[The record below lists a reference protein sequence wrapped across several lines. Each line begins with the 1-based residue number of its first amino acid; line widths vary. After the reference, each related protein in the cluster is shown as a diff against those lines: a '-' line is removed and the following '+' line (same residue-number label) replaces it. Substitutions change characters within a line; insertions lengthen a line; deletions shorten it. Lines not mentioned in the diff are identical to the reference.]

1 MMLTTK
7 KIGFKGH
14 AAAISITLI
23 ATAFLLGFSG
33 TLFAQEDQSQNE
45 AHQHQIT
52 AEEFAVLRSKI
63 PLYQEY
69 TDEDIINSMERMGP
83 NHNVYV
89 SDATVQG
96 DIGILALAHGFNEP
110 GDTQFKEAMIPISKT
125 YPTAVG
131 YGMAMMTS
139 EHIQSA
145 VDDLVAAGAK
155 TIVLIYT
162 SFTPTSNLVKQWD
175 YIFDRGNDSAYLDVP
190 KVTPDVNLVV
200 APPQSDSLII
210 ADIMLDNVQQ
220 MSTDPENE
228 LVIVVSHGPTDADLN
243 EKELVI
249 LEGYADHMRQ
259 KSDFSDIKVIT
270 LQDDAPRAIRA
281 ANVTRFR
288 NWVEAAAAEGKQVL
302 VVSNLLTT
310 GSVHRKINR
319 DLEGLDYEFS
329 TTGTM
334 RHPLFQDWIEHAV
347 NEALKQS

>member
-7 KIGFKGH
+7 KIGFKGY
-14 AAAISITLI
+14 AAAICMALI
-23 ATAFLLGFSG
+23 AMAFLPGFSG
-33 TLFAQEDQSQNE
+33 ILFAQEDQSQHE
-45 AHQHQIT
+45 AHQHQLT

-63 PLYQEY
+63 PLYQEF
-69 TDEDIINSMERMGP
+69 TDQEIMDNMGKMDP
-83 NHNVYV
+83 SYDVYV
-89 SDATVQG
+89 SDAAVRG
-96 DIGILALAHGFNEP
+96 DVGILALAHGFKEP
-110 GDTQFKEAMIPISKT
+110 GDTHFKEAMIPISKT
-125 YPTAVG
+125 YPTAIG

-139 EHIQSA
+139 AHIQSA

-175 YIFDRGNDSAYLDVP
+175 YIFDRGNDSAYLDVA

-220 MSTDPENE
+220 MSTNPENE
-228 LVIVVSHGPTDADLN
+228 LVIIASHGPTDADLN
-243 EKELVI
+243 EKELAI
-249 LEGYADHMRQ
+249 LEGYADHMGQ

-270 LQDDAPRAIRA
+270 LQDDAPSAIRA
-281 ANVTRFR
+281 ANVTKFR
-288 NWVEAAAAEGKQVL
+288 NWVEAATAEGKKVL

-310 GSVHRKINR
+310 GSVHRKIKR
-319 DLEGLDYEFS
+319 DLEGLDYDFS
-329 TTGTM
+329 MTGTM
-334 RHPLFQDWIEHAV
+334 SHPLFQDWIEHAV